1 MKHSEVKG
9 ESLFER
15 LAATLATEGTLWLES
30 AFCNEPEG
38 GALLFSD
45 PLEVVTLPTLNDIEL
60 FFRRIEEQSAAGFH
74 LAGWLTY
81 EAGYAFEERLLHG
94 LSPDDPHLPPSP
106 LGWFGVYREPE
117 RFSAAEVQELF
128 AEPGPRSDLIITD
141 LSFNLSEEEYGRKI
155 ERIKEQIAAGNLY
168 QVNFTGRYRFTSN
181 SEPTALF
188 AALRGR
194 QPSSYTACIN
204 SGGRTILSC
213 SPELFFRRR
222 GSLIE
227 TMPMKGTAPRGRT
240 IEEDNRLREGLAG
253 CQKNRAENLMIVD
266 LLRNDLGRICKPGT
280 VEAGDLFTIE
290 TWPTLHQLLSTIR
303 GELREGIKLSELFR
317 ALYPSGSITGAPKIS
332 AMKLIQSLEPTSRG
346 IYTGT
351 IGYITP
357 DSEMVF
363 SVAIRTIELSGKQGT
378 YGSGGGIVWDS
389 DPQDEYREC
398 QLKAK
403 ILTNPGRSRSAAA
416 TETGIAP
423 GSDRAAQQ
431 PEEHRIQLIAPA
443 SAEDVVLGCNFGQ
456 TDAHHQPPGGV
467 SGSEAGQHFGL
478 FESLLWNGNYLWLD
492 EHLQR
497 LAASAATLGFPCDTA
512 AATHL
517 LHQLEEE
524 MRHHGSQNSNPQPG
538 QQQEHLRTEE
548 QCRGA
553 ARCKVRLSLTRE
565 GSCSASYEP
574 ITVQGSTTPL
584 RLCIAAEPTHSS
596 NPLLRHKT
604 TKRELYDH
612 YFTLA
617 RQQGY
622 DEILFHNER
631 GEITEGAISTIFIR
645 KGQQLCTPPLH
656 CGLLNGIFRHY
667 ILATRPTATEK
678 IITINDLATADA
690 IFIANSVRG
699 LRPATMC
706 KNPPTMG
713 PDT

>member
-1 MKHSEVKG
+1 MKG

-45 PLEVVTLPTLNDIEL
+45 PLEVVTLATLNDIEP
-60 FFRRIEEQSAAGFH
+60 FFRRLEEKSTAGFH

-81 EAGYAFEERLLHG
+81 EAGYAFEKRLLHG
-94 LSPDDPHLPPSP
+94 LSPDDSHLPPSP

-128 AEPGPRSDLIITD
+128 ASPGLRSDLIIND

-181 SEPTALF
+181 GQPSALF

-227 TMPMKGTAPRGRT
+227 TMPMKGTAPRGRN

-280 VEAGDLFTIE
+280 VEAEDLFTIE

-332 AMKLIQSLEPTSRG
+332 AMKLIQSLEPTPRG

-363 SVAIRTIELSGKQGT
+363 SVAIRTIELSGKLSGKLSRKEGT

-403 ILTNPGRSRSAAA
+403 ILIGSDRNSSAAA
-416 TETGIAP
+416 SDSGTAP
-423 GSDRAAQQ
+423 
-431 PEEHRIQLIAPA
+431 
-443 SAEDVVLGCNFGQ
+443 
-456 TDAHHQPPGGV
+456 
-467 SGSEAGQHFGL
+467 GSEAGQHLQL

-497 LAASAATLGFPCDTA
+497 LATSAATLGFPCDTA

-524 MRHHGSQNSNPQPG
+524 MR
-538 QQQEHLRTEE
+538 
-548 QCRGA
+548 RGA
-553 ARCKVRLSLTRE
+553 ARCKVRLSLSRE

-645 KGQQLCTPPLH
+645 KGWQLCTPPLH

-678 IITINDLATADA
+678 IITINDIATADA

-706 KNPPTMG
+706 KIPPTMG

>member
-1 MKHSEVKG
+1 VKG

-45 PLEVVTLPTLNDIEL
+45 PLEVVTLPTLNDIEP
-60 FFRRIEEQSAAGFH
+60 FFRRIEEQSAAGFY

-128 AEPGPRSDLIITD
+128 AEPGLCSDLIIND

-280 VEAGDLFTIE
+280 VEAEDLFTIE

-332 AMKLIQSLEPTSRG
+332 AMKLIQSLEPTPRG

-403 ILTNPGRSRSAAA
+403 ILIGSDRNSSAAPSDSG
-416 TETGIAP
+416 TAP
-423 GSDRAAQQ
+423 GSDA
-431 PEEHRIQLIAPA
+431 
-443 SAEDVVLGCNFGQ
+443 D
-456 TDAHHQPPGGV
+456 QPPGGV

-478 FESLLWNGNYLWLD
+478 FESILWNGSYLWLD

-497 LAASAATLGFPCDTA
+497 LATSAATLGFPCDTA

-517 LHQLEEE
+517 LHQLERE
-524 MRHHGSQNSNPQPG
+524 MRQH
-538 QQQEHLRTEE
+538 
-548 QCRGA
+548 A
-553 ARCKVRLSLTRE
+553 ARCKVRLSLSRE

-574 ITVQGSTTPL
+574 ITVQGSTPKL

-617 RQQGY
+617 RQQGF

-645 KGQQLCTPPLH
+645 KGWQLCTPPLH

-667 ILATRPTATEK
+667 ILATRLTATEK
-678 IITINDLATADA
+678 IITINDIATADA

-706 KNPPTMG
+706 KNPPTIG

>member
-1 MKHSEVKG
+1 VKG

-45 PLEVVTLPTLNDIEL
+45 PLEVVTLPTLNDIEP
-60 FFRRIEEQSAAGFH
+60 FFRRIEEQSAAGFY

-128 AEPGPRSDLIITD
+128 AEPGLCSDLIIND

-280 VEAGDLFTIE
+280 VEAEDLFTIE

-303 GELREGIKLSELFR
+303 GELREGIKLRELFR

-332 AMKLIQSLEPTSRG
+332 AMKLIQSLEPTPRG

-403 ILTNPGRSRSAAA
+403 ILIGSDRNSSAAPSDSG
-416 TETGIAP
+416 TAP
-423 GSDRAAQQ
+423 GSDA
-431 PEEHRIQLIAPA
+431 
-443 SAEDVVLGCNFGQ
+443 D
-456 TDAHHQPPGGV
+456 QPPGGV

-478 FESLLWNGNYLWLD
+478 FESILWNGSYLWLD

-497 LAASAATLGFPCDTA
+497 LATSAATLGFPCDTA

-517 LHQLEEE
+517 LHQLERE
-524 MRHHGSQNSNPQPG
+524 MRQH
-538 QQQEHLRTEE
+538 
-548 QCRGA
+548 A
-553 ARCKVRLSLTRE
+553 ARCKVRLSLSRE

-574 ITVQGSTTPL
+574 ITVQGSTPKL

-617 RQQGY
+617 RQQGF

-645 KGQQLCTPPLH
+645 KGWQLCTPPLH

-667 ILATRPTATEK
+667 ILATRLTATEK
-678 IITINDLATADA
+678 IITINDIATADA

-706 KNPPTMG
+706 KNPPTIG

>member
-1 MKHSEVKG
+1 MKG

-45 PLEVVTLPTLNDIEL
+45 PLEVVTLPTLNDIES
-60 FFRRIEEQSAAGFH
+60 FFRRLEEKGAAGFY

-94 LSPDDPHLPPSP
+94 HSPDDPHLPPSP

-128 AEPGPRSDLIITD
+128 AAPGLRTDLIIND

-155 ERIKEQIAAGNLY
+155 GSIKEQIAAGNLY

-181 SEPTALF
+181 SEASALF

-280 VEAGDLFTIE
+280 VEAEDLFTIE

-332 AMKLIQSLEPTSRG
+332 AMKLIQSLEPTPRG

-357 DSEMVF
+357 DRDMVF

-403 ILTNPGRSRSAAA
+403 ILIGSDRNGSAAA
-416 TETGIAP
+416 
-423 GSDRAAQQ
+423 SDSGTAQ
-431 PEEHRIQLIAPA
+431 
-443 SAEDVVLGCNFGQ
+443 
-456 TDAHHQPPGGV
+456 
-467 SGSEAGQHFGL
+467 GSEAGQHFGL
-478 FESLLWNGNYLWLD
+478 FESILWNGNYLWLD

-497 LAASAATLGFPCDTA
+497 LATSAATLGFPCDTA

-538 QQQEHLRTEE
+538 QQQEHPRTEE
-548 QCRGA
+548 QRHHA
-553 ARCKVRLSLTRE
+553 ARCKVRLSLSRE

-612 YFTLA
+612 HLTLA
-617 RQQGY
+617 RQQGF

-645 KGQQLCTPPLH
+645 KGWQLCTPPLH
-656 CGLLNGIFRHY
+656 CGLLNGIFRRY

>member
-1 MKHSEVKG
+1 MKG

-45 PLEVVTLPTLNDIEL
+45 PLEVVTLPTLNDIEP
-60 FFRRIEEQSAAGFH
+60 FFRRIEEQSAAGFY

-128 AEPGPRSDLIITD
+128 AEPGLCSDLIIND

-280 VEAGDLFTIE
+280 VEAEDLFTIE

-332 AMKLIQSLEPTSRG
+332 AMKLIQSLEPTPRG

-403 ILTNPGRSRSAAA
+403 ILIGSDRNSSAAPSDSG
-416 TETGIAP
+416 TAP
-423 GSDRAAQQ
+423 GSDA
-431 PEEHRIQLIAPA
+431 
-443 SAEDVVLGCNFGQ
+443 D
-456 TDAHHQPPGGV
+456 QPPGGV

-478 FESLLWNGNYLWLD
+478 FESILWNGSYLWLD

-497 LAASAATLGFPCDTA
+497 LATSAATLGFPCDTA

-517 LHQLEEE
+517 LHQLERE
-524 MRHHGSQNSNPQPG
+524 MRQH
-538 QQQEHLRTEE
+538 
-548 QCRGA
+548 A
-553 ARCKVRLSLTRE
+553 ARCKVRLSLSRE

-574 ITVQGSTTPL
+574 ITVQGSTPKL

-617 RQQGY
+617 RQQGF

-645 KGQQLCTPPLH
+645 KGWQLCTPPLH

-667 ILATRPTATEK
+667 ILATRLTATEK
-678 IITINDLATADA
+678 IITINDIATADA

-706 KNPPTMG
+706 KNPPTIG

>member
-1 MKHSEVKG
+1 MKG

-45 PLEVVTLPTLNDIEL
+45 PLEVVTLATLNDIEP
-60 FFRRIEEQSAAGFH
+60 FFRRLEEKSTAGFH

-81 EAGYAFEERLLHG
+81 EAGYAFEKRLLHG
-94 LSPDDPHLPPSP
+94 LSPDDSHLPPSP

-128 AEPGPRSDLIITD
+128 AEPGLRSDLIITD

-266 LLRNDLGRICKPGT
+266 LLRNDLGRICKSGT
-280 VEAGDLFTIE
+280 VEAEDLFTIE

-332 AMKLIQSLEPTSRG
+332 AMKLIQSLEPTPRG
-346 IYTGT
+346 IYTGA

-363 SVAIRTIELSGKQGT
+363 SVAIRTIELSRKQGT

-389 DPQDEYREC
+389 EPGDEYREC

-403 ILTNPGRSRSAAA
+403 IL
-416 TETGIAP
+416 I
-423 GSDRAAQQ
+423 GSDRNSSAASSDSGTAQ
-431 PEEHRIQLIAPA
+431 
-443 SAEDVVLGCNFGQ
+443 
-456 TDAHHQPPGGV
+456 
-467 SGSEAGQHFGL
+467 GSEAGQHFQL

-497 LAASAATLGFPCDTA
+497 FATSAATLGFPCDTA

-538 QQQEHLRTEE
+538 QQQEHPRTEE

-553 ARCKVRLSLTRE
+553 ARCKVRLSLSRE

-574 ITVQGSTTPL
+574 ITVQGSTPKL

-612 YFTLA
+612 HFTLA

-645 KGQQLCTPPLH
+645 KGRQLCTPPLH
-656 CGLLNGIFRHY
+656 CGLLNGIFRRY

-678 IITINDLATADA
+678 IITINDIATADA

-706 KNPPTMG
+706 KNPPTIG